1 MLPIKKILKDPILIE
16 TQLRTKDPSISLKE
30 LINEYHAY
38 TEHLSTFEK
47 LKEKLNTLSKEV
59 GVKKQQK
66 EDCSFLIDQV
76 SDLKVELKEVEEK
89 ASFFKDLYEAKLSS
103 LPNLP
108 DPKVKVSLNPEENE
122 CIKIVGEKPSFT
134 FPIKNHLEIGEK
146 NNLFDLVR
154 GAKISGSGFP
164 VYTGLGAEIEWALLN
179 LMIDI
184 HKKNGFEMRLLPHM
198 VTPEVM
204 YGSGQ
209 LPKFASQL
217 FRIKDKDFD
226 HYLIPTAEVALNG
239 LYSDE
244 IMDIDELPKKLVA
257 YTPCFRREAGAHG
270 KNERGLIRIHQFN
283 KIELFAFTKQEESEE
298 VFQEILSSAEQVLQA
313 LGLHYRNMLLVTGDM
328 SFAASKTIDIEVFL
342 PGQNRYYEVSSVSN
356 CTDFQSRRSKIRYK
370 ERTTQENTFVHTIN
384 GSGLATPRLMVAL
397 LENFQNSDGSFT
409 IPLALKKYL

>member
-146 NNLFDLVR
+146 NNLFLR
-154 GAKISGSGFP
+154 F
-164 VYTGLGAEIEWALLN
+164 
-179 LMIDI
+179 
-184 HKKNGFEMRLLPHM
+184 
-198 VTPEVM
+198 
-204 YGSGQ
+204 
-209 LPKFASQL
+209 
-217 FRIKDKDFD
+217 
-226 HYLIPTAEVALNG
+226 
-239 LYSDE
+239 
-244 IMDIDELPKKLVA
+244 
-257 YTPCFRREAGAHG
+257 
-270 KNERGLIRIHQFN
+270 
-283 KIELFAFTKQEESEE
+283 
-298 VFQEILSSAEQVLQA
+298 
-313 LGLHYRNMLLVTGDM
+313 
-328 SFAASKTIDIEVFL
+328 
-342 PGQNRYYEVSSVSN
+342 
-356 CTDFQSRRSKIRYK
+356 
-370 ERTTQENTFVHTIN
+370 
-384 GSGLATPRLMVAL
+384 
-397 LENFQNSDGSFT
+397 
-409 IPLALKKYL
+409 